1 MGYKRP
7 FKSFK
12 DTSYVLEIG
21 SGTLTALTGGVDT
34 FVTSEDADTDFFK
47 PVRTQSGT
55 FRYVGSGSGDR
66 SVWLAM
72 IPTNALSI
80 PVKLKVGSDVK
91 WQGYIQPE
99 DIRRLIAFRNNPS
112 DASWMA

>member
-1 MGYKRP
+1 MGYKIP

-21 SGTLTALTGGVDT
+21 SGTLTELTGGVDT
-34 FVTSEDADTDFFK
+34 FVTEEDADTDFFK
-47 PVRTQSGT
+47 PIRTQSGT

-72 IPTNALSI
+72 IPTDALSI
-80 PVKLKVGSDVK
+80 PVKLKAGSTVK
-91 WQGYIQPE
+91 
-99 DIRRLIAFRNNPS
+99 
-112 DASWMA
+112 